1 MSDTLKQRIELHV
14 SRSLAAGNMAAEH
27 GSPHDAT
34 WALVQAVHDLG
45 ITTATVAQTSRVDE
59 SEIEQLGVD
68 VSAIAT
74 AAHMVRENIDRAMK
88 GMAPWGAMRESLD
101 ALNRAVDKVV
111 MR

>member
-1 MSDTLKQRIELHV
+1 MSVLARQIESHA
-14 SRSLAAGNMAAEH
+14 RLAEMARAQAQDHSSET
-27 GSPHDAT
+27 G
-34 WALVQAVHDLG
+34 ALWRLVEAVHELG
-45 ITTATVAQTSRVDE
+45 LTTAISAQSARVDE

-74 AAHMVRENIDRAMK
+74 AAHMVRENVDRVTQ
-88 GMAPWGAMRESLD
+88 GLAPWGAMRESLD